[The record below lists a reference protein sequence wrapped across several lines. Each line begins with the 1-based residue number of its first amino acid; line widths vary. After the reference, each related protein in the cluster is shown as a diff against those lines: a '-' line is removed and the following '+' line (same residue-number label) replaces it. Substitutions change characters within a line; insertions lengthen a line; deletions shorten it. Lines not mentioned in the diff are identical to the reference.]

1 MTLEVAQMNS
11 YELSNVANS
20 QPEDGE
26 VEEKFEQLRTRRRQP
41 ELNDSVL
48 TSSHPINSH
57 YHVS

>member
-1 MTLEVAQMNS
+1 MTLEVVQVNS
-11 YELSNVANS
+11 YEHLNITRS
-20 QPEDGE
+20 QPEDGD

-57 YHVS
+57 YHVP